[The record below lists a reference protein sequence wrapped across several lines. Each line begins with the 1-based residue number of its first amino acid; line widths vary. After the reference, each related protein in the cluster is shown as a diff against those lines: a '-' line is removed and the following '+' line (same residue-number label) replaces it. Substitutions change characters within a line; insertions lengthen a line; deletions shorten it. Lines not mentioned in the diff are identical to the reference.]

1 MLHRRAGT
9 FSDQRSYRQWYHV
22 TASTMTVTI
31 MLLFTHGRELLVT
44 KKRRYTEGRELSVT
58 TLTRAPT
65 VSGAE
70 GGEHHIGDY
79 KVTVHT
85 RRGIIGV

>member
-1 MLHRRAGT
+1 MSL
-9 FSDQRSYRQWYHV
+9 
-22 TASTMTVTI
+22 TI
-31 MLLFTHGRELLVT
+31 TLLFNQGSELSVT
-44 KKRRYTEGRELSVT
+44 KKGRYTEELELSVT

-79 KVTVHT
+79 NVTVHT
-85 RRGIIGV
+85 RNGFIGD